1 MKINKEKMQLLKRE
15 LREYEKVTI
24 MTGEERAAL
33 HEWVAAGNSVH
44 ENGSMASY
52 ENGRPVIFWM
62 YTVRRKRSGVRL
74 IP

>member
-1 MKINKEKMQLLKRE
+1 MKGINEMKINKEKMQLLKRE

-44 ENGSMASY
+44 ETVPWLLMKTA
-52 ENGRPVIFWM
+52 GR
-62 YTVRRKRSGVRL
+62 
-74 IP
+74 